1 MFVFINMAELKFFCG
16 CIRKV
21 LLAISIQLTYD
32 KISLIL
38 GNREVDTQTEQY
50 LVYLLTSQYP
60 HFYSVSNDQ
69 LHGNFSLMF
78 VFC

>member
-50 LVYLLTSQYP
+50 VVYLLTSQYP
-60 HFYSVSNDQ
+60 HFIQCPMINYMVIF
-69 LHGNFSLMF
+69 L
-78 VFC
+78 

>member
-50 LVYLLTSQYP
+50 VVYLLTSQYP
-60 HFYSVSNDQ
+60 HFSSVSNDQ